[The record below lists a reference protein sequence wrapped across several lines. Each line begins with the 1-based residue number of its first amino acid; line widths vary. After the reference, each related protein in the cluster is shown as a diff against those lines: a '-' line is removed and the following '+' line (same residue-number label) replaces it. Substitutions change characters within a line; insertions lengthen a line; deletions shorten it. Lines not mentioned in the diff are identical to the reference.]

1 MHYLQQILFVALSGV
16 AIWLFAKKAGEI
28 RRNIFLG
35 KAEDLNSNRA
45 VYLLG
50 RRGLGRTPGVTS
62 STI

>member
-35 KAEDLNSNRA
+35 KSENLHDNPAQRWKN
-45 VYLLG
+45 LLLLA
-50 RRGLGRTPGVTS
+50 LGQKYK
-62 STI
+62 